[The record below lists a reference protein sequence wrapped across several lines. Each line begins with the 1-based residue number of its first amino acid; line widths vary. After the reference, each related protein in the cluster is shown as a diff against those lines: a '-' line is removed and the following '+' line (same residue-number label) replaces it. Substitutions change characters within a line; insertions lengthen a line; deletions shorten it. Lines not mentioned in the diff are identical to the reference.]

1 MMHVL
6 VVGSGGREHALCWKL
21 RQSPRLTRL
30 SCAPGN
36 GGIGEVAEMV
46 PIPAQDKDA
55 LAGWARDNAVDL
67 TVIGPDDPL
76 ADGIVDTFVA
86 AGLRVF
92 GPTRAAAEI
101 EWSKVWAKHFFTDHD
116 IPTGRSASFDDPG
129 AAHTYVES
137 QPGAVVVKAD
147 GLALGKGVFVCA
159 DRADAHAAIDQAA
172 ATDAG
177 RRIVVEERLHG
188 REVSVI
194 ALCDGTSY
202 RLLPTSCDHKAAYDG
217 DRGPNTGGMG
227 AYSPA
232 VWLSEALLR
241 EIEQRAIAPTV
252 RGLAAIGRPFVGFLY
267 CGVMV
272 TPAGIRVLEF
282 NARLGDPET
291 QAILPRLDADLLDLI
306 DLAVDGR
313 LNETPNPLP
322 VRAEASC
329 CVVIAS
335 ANYPASSP
343 TGLPIA
349 GLEAVDGLAFHA
361 GTRRES
367 DGYVTAGGR
376 VLGVTALAPDLAAA
390 RERAYA
396 DVDRIRF
403 DGARCRRDI
412 AANAV
417 PAVAR

>member
-1 MMHVL
+1 MHVL

-21 RQSPRLTRL
+21 RQSTRVGRL

-36 GGIGEVAEMV
+36 GGIAEVAELV
-46 PIPAQDKDA
+46 PIPARDKDA
-55 LAGWARDNAVDL
+55 LAAWALENAVDL

-76 ADGIVDTFVA
+76 ADGVVDAFQA
-86 AGLRVF
+86 ARLRVF

-101 EWSKVWAKHFFTDHD
+101 EWSKVWAKQFFADQR
-116 IPTGRSASFDDPG
+116 IPTARSRSFDDAA
-129 AAHTYVES
+129 AAHAYVDS
-137 QPGAVVVKAD
+137 QPGELVVKAD

-159 DRADAHAAIDQAA
+159 DPSEAHTAIDALKD
-172 ATDAG
+172 TDAG
-177 RRIVVEERLHG
+177 RRFVIEERLRG

-194 ALCDGTSY
+194 AICDGTSY

-232 VWLSEALLR
+232 VWLSDAQLR
-241 EIEQRAIAPTV
+241 EIERQAIAPTV
-252 RGLAAIGRPFVGFLY
+252 RGLATIGRPFVGFLY

-272 TPAGIRVLEF
+272 TSAGVRVIEF
-282 NARLGDPET
+282 NSRLGDPET

-306 DLAVDGR
+306 ELALDGR
-313 LNETPNPLP
+313 LGEAPNPLP

-329 CVVIAS
+329 CVVVAS

-349 GLEAVDGLAFHA
+349 GLDQADALVFHA
-361 GTRRES
+361 GTRRAGES
-367 DGYVTAGGR
+367 YVTDGGR
-376 VLGVTALAPDLAAA
+376 VLGITALGPDLETA
-390 RERAYA
+390 RGRAYRA
-396 DVDRIRF
+396 VDHIRF
-403 DGARCRRDI
+403 DGARSRRDI
-412 AANAV
+412 AANALPV
-417 PAVAR
+417 PAR

>member
-21 RQSPRLTRL
+21 RQSARCRRI

-36 GGIGEVAEMV
+36 GGIGEVAELV
-46 PIPAQDKDA
+46 PIAPRDQSA
-55 LAGWARDNAVDL
+55 LVRWALDNAVDL
-67 TVIGPDDPL
+67 TVVGPDDPL
-76 ADGIVDTFVA
+76 AAGIADTFQV

-101 EWSKVWAKHFFTDHD
+101 EWSKVWAKRFFAEHG
-116 IPTGRSASFDDPG
+116 IPTARSQSFAD
-129 AAHTYVES
+129 AAEAHCYVDS
-137 QPGAVVVKAD
+137 QRGELVVKAD

-159 DRADAHAAIDQAA
+159 SHAEAHGAIDTLRQ
-172 ATDAG
+172 TDAG
-177 RRIVVEERLHG
+177 RRFVIEERLNG

-202 RLLPTSCDHKAAYDG
+202 RLLPTSCDHKPAYDG

-232 VWLSEALLR
+232 VWLSDAQLR
-241 EIEQRAIAPTV
+241 EIEQKAIAPTL
-252 RGLAAIGRPFVGFLY
+252 RGLADGGRPFVGFLY
-267 CGVMV
+267 CGAIV
-272 TPAGIRVLEF
+272 TRNGFSVLEF
-282 NARLGDPET
+282 NARLGDPEA

-306 DLAVDGR
+306 ELAVHGRLDLA
-313 LNETPNPLP
+313 PNPLP
-322 VRAEASC
+322 LVPDATC
-329 CVVIAS
+329 CVVVAA

-349 GLEAVDGLAFHA
+349 GLDAVDSLVFHA
-361 GTRRES
+361 GTLR
-367 DGYVTAGGR
+367 DGDHYVTAGGR
-376 VLGVTALAPDLAAA
+376 VLGVTALGPDLAAA
-390 RERAYA
+390 RARAYA
-396 DVDRIRF
+396 NVDRIRF

-412 AANAV
+412 ALSAV
-417 PAVAR
+417 PVAAR